1 MGENLKTGF
10 MPSVK
15 KELLKNK
22 YLYIMAIPVILY
34 YLIFCY
40 LPMGGLVIAF
50 KQYEISKG
58 ILASRWVGLKYF
70 KEFFSGIYFR
80 RIFGNTLLISFY
92 DILFGFPA
100 PVIFALLLNEVRGQK
115 FKKTVQTI
123 TYLPHF
129 ISLVVICGMIVD
141 FFGRTGIISVML
153 SAFTGE
159 PKNYMSDPKYFRRI
173 YVITNIWQNIG
184 WDSIIYIAAIAGIDQ
199 EMYEAAVID
208 GAGRFRQ
215 IVSITIPGMASTIII
230 MLIMRI
236 GQMVNVGYEKIILLY
251 NSGTYETAD
260 VISSYVYRMGLA
272 NSRYSY
278 STAVSMFQSV
288 INFILLL
295 GANTLSRKFS
305 ETSLF

>member
-50 KQYEISKG
+50 KQYEINKG

-236 GQMVNVGYEKIILLY
+236 GQMLNVGYEKIILLY

>member
-215 IVSITIPGMASTIII
+215 IVSITVPGMASTIII

-236 GQMVNVGYEKIILLY
+236 GQMLNVGYEKIILLY